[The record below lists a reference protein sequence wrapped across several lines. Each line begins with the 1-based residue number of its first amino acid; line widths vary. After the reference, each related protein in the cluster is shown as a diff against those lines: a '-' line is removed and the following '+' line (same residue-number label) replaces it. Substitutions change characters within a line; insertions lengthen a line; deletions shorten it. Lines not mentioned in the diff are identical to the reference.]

1 MILFKRAADINKY
14 LKIKSKSGDSLGFVP
29 TMGALHAGHISL
41 LENSKKVNTLTVCS
55 IFVNPTQFNDP
66 KDFAKYPVT
75 PEKDILALEQ
85 CGCDILFL
93 PSVEEIY
100 PQGITGSPVFD
111 LGYLETILE
120 GSYRPGHFQGVC
132 QVMSRLLEIVMPD
145 TLYLGQKDYQ
155 QCMVIKRLIALN
167 GWPIQLTVCAT
178 LRENTGL
185 ALSSRNM
192 RLTAT
197 EKEKA
202 AIIFKALQYLAQQ
215 IKPGEMVEYKTKAE
229 QMITEAGFEKID
241 YVSIA
246 DADTLEPITI
256 WNGQTPLVALVAA
269 FLNGV
274 RLIDNMRLINTE

>member
-1 MILFKRAADINKY
+1 
-14 LKIKSKSGDSLGFVP
+14 
-29 TMGALHAGHISL
+29 MGALHAGHISL

-66 KDFAKYPVT
+66 QDFAKYPVT
-75 PEKDILALEQ
+75 LEKDLLALEQ

-145 TLYLGQKDYQ
+145 ILYLGQKDYQ

-167 GWPIQLTVCAT
+167 GWPIQLTVSAT

-215 IKPGEMVEYKTKAE
+215 IKPGEMVEYKMNVE
-229 QMITEAGFEKID
+229 QMITKAGFEKID
-241 YVSIA
+241 YVSITN
-246 DADTLEPITI
+246 ADTLEPITN

>member
-14 LKIKSKSGDSLGFVP
+14 LTIKSKSGGSLGFVP

-66 KDFAKYPVT
+66 QDFAKYPVT
-75 PEKDILALEQ
+75 LEKDILALEL

-100 PQGITGSPVFD
+100 PKGTTGFRVFD
-111 LGYLETILE
+111 LGYLEKILE

-132 QVMSRLLEIVMPD
+132 QVMNRLLEIVMPD

-167 GWPIQLTVCAT
+167 GWPIQLTVSAT

-185 ALSSRNM
+185 AMSSRNM
-192 RLTAT
+192 RLTAI

-202 AIIFKALQYLAQQ
+202 ATIYKALLYLNQQ
-215 IKPGEMVEYKTKAE
+215 IKPGGMVAYKTKAE

-246 DADTLEPITI
+246 DADTLQPITN

-269 FLNGV
+269 FINGV
-274 RLIDNMRLINTE
+274 RLIDNMQLINTL